1 MASASYLRLTK
12 SETREL
18 SDREYHPR
26 RFSEPQDWQVSNGSL
41 FTMFVMGAAAIALLA
56 LIMTLMA

>member
-18 SDREYHPR
+18 SDREYHTR
-26 RFSEPQDWQVSNGSL
+26 RLGEPTDWQVKNSSL
-41 FTMFVMGAAAIALLA
+41 FTMFVVGAALITILALLA
-56 LIMTLMA
+56 R

>member
-18 SDREYHPR
+18 SDREYHAR
-26 RFSEPQDWQVSNGSL
+26 RIGQPTEWEVANSSL
-41 FTMFVMGAAAIALLA
+41 FIAFVICAELIAVVALLVR
-56 LIMTLMA
+56 

>member
-18 SDREYHPR
+18 SDREYYTR
-26 RFSEPQDWQVSNGSL
+26 RMGQPTDWQVKNSSL
-41 FTMFVMGAAAIALLA
+41 FTMFVVGAALITVIALLA
-56 LIMTLMA
+56 R